1 MRVNGIMMQY
11 FEWYLPNDGNLWNRL
26 KEDASHLREIGVSA
40 VWIPPCY
47 KGTGADDPG
56 YGAYDLYD
64 LGEFDQKGTVR
75 TKYGTKQE
83 LLDCISALHD
93 NGISVYADVVLNHKA
108 GGDELQTFTVVEV
121 DPHDRNK
128 GITEP
133 YEIEGYTRFTFPG
146 RNKRYS
152 DFQWNWEHF
161 SATDYNHRDSDKDA
175 IYLIQGENKGIDVHD
190 DSVSNEFANFDY
202 LMFTD
207 VDYKHPD
214 VYNETKKW
222 LSWFIRKTGVD
233 GIRLDAIK
241 HINDWFIKDI
251 VDHVRGEFGEDFYV
265 VGEYWYYDQLVIE
278 EYLRNVDY
286 SIDLFDVALH
296 FNFKK
301 ASDEGEAYDMRRLF
315 NNSVVAKHPTK
326 TVTFVDNHD
335 SQPMQALESFVQGW
349 FKPLAYALI
358 LLRKDGYPCLFL
370 GDYYGIGGEHPQP
383 GMQWIIDQLLD
394 VRRDFAYGDQEDYF
408 DHENVVGW
416 VRRGDEE
423 HPDGCVVIMSN
434 GEGGVKPMFVGTDYA
449 GSSWYDKLGHVEED
463 VIIGDDGRGWFNV
476 QSGSV
481 SVYLKRV

>member
-64 LGEFDQKGTVR
+64 LGEFDQKGTVP

-152 DFQWNWEHF
+152 DFQWSWEHF

-222 LSWFIRKTGVD
+222 LSWFIRETGVD

-481 SVYLKRV
+481 SCI